1 MADTDMEAGGGRGEG
16 GADLGDDEGDET
28 EA

>member
-1 MADTDMEAGGGRGEG
+1 MADTDMEGGGAQGEG
-16 GADLGDDEGDET
+16 GADLGDDEGDGT